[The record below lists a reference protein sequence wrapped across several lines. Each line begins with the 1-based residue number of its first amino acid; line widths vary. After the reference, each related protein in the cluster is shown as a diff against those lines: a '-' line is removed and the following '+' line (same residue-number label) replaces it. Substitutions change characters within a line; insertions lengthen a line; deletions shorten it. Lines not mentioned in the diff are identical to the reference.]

1 MDLFMKEISSI
12 IKFMEKVTFSLIQ
25 EHIHGFKTE
34 NTSETGKII
43 KCMEKEELSG
53 LMEKFMKEIIKM
65 TENMVLVH
73 SAGQMEEN
81 MSVNGRMANSMEE
94 ENIIYLIKVKKLA
107 NGSKERE

>member
-1 MDLFMKEISSI
+1 
-12 IKFMEKVTFSLIQ
+12 
-25 EHIHGFKTE
+25 
-34 NTSETGKII
+34 
-43 KCMEKEELSG
+43 MEKEELSG